1 MKRLVLIRHA
11 STVANENGLLCGS
24 METDIS
30 EKGKL
35 EIDYLKN
42 KIEKLKQEGNWKFS
56 KVYVSNSK

>member
-1 MKRLVLIRHA
+1 MKKLILIRHA

-42 KIEKLKQEGNWKFS
+42 KIEK
-56 KVYVSNSK
+56 

>member
-35 EIDYLKN
+35 ELVCLKI
-42 KIEKLKQEGNWKFS
+42 K
-56 KVYVSNSK
+56 